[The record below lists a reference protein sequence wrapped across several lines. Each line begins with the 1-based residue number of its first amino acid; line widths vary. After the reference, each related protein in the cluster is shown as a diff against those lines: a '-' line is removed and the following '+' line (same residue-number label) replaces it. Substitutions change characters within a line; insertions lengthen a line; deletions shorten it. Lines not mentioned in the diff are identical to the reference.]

1 MESNQF
7 SLIYTEKAVV
17 SASLEG
23 EPQSYDHQPESEPQ
37 NINSAAQSQKVP
49 EQTS

>member
-1 MESNQF
+1 METNQF

-17 SASLEG
+17 GATFEG

-37 NINSAAQSQKVP
+37 NLNSAAQSQKVP
-49 EQTS
+49 VQTK